1 MQLIGMLDSPYV
13 RRVAVSLQLLGLRF
27 EHSNLSVFRTFD
39 QFAAI
44 NPVVK
49 APSLVCDDGTV
60 LMDSTLIIDH
70 AESLVP
76 PERRLMPV
84 GVAERTHAQRV
95 VGLSLAAC
103 EKAVQIIYEQEL
115 RPAERRH
122 APWVQRV
129 TGQLLAACH
138 ALDGERARRPASAAA
153 IDQGAVS
160 SAVAWHF
167 IQQMLRDVV
176 PTADCLALAAW
187 SAQAEALPAFRAAP
201 HGEGGGRRLSPP
213 RAARARP
220 ARAAAAP
227 GLGRGPRPRSDG
239 PHRG

>member
-13 RRVAVSLQLLGLRF
+13 RRVAVSLRLLGLHF
-27 EHSNLSVFRTFD
+27 EHQNLSVFRTFD

-49 APSLVCDDGTV
+49 APTLVCDDGTV
-60 LMDSTLIIDH
+60 LLDSTLIIDH

-76 PERRLMPV
+76 PERRLMPAA
-84 GVAERTHAQRV
+84 VAERTHALRV

-129 TGQLLAACH
+129 TGQLAAACR
-138 ALDGERARRPASAAA
+138 ALDDELARCPPSATA
-153 IDQGAVS
+153 IDQAGVS

-167 IQQMLRDVV
+167 LQQMLPDVV
-176 PTADCLALAAW
+176 PAAAHPALAAW

-201 HGEGGGRRLSPP
+201 HGEGLVD
-213 RAARARP
+213 AA
-220 ARAAAAP
+220 
-227 GLGRGPRPRSDG
+227 
-239 PHRG
+239 